1 MFKRHGGPRSA
12 GNRSVNFQRRVRTVF
27 ISDTHLGC
35 RYSQAEPLLAF
46 LSQIEPDYL
55 YLVGDIID
63 GWRLR
68 KAWHWRPVYNRIVSR
83 LLELAQRGTQLR
95 YTPGNHDAFLREF
108 LSDYGFID
116 IADEFIHYTAD
127 ERRLLVLHGDRFDT
141 VEIRAQWL
149 SVLGSFAYDSLMWVD
164 NQINRLRRLAGLETC
179 HFSGYVKRRVK
190 RAVRFV
196 SSFEERL
203 ARHGRETHCDAV
215 VCGHV
220 HTPQV
225 ATYDGL
231 GYFNTGDWVENRTAL
246 VEWNDGSLEL
256 VHLPADASE
265 MCLIPRPERVVLQDR
280 IVKDEV
286 LVGV

>member
-1 MFKRHGGPRSA
+1 LDGNACA
-12 GNRSVNFQRRVRTVF
+12 GKPRRVRSVF
-27 ISDTHLGC
+27 LSDTHLGC

-46 LSQIEPDYL
+46 LSQIEPEYL

-68 KAWHWRPVYNRIVSR
+68 RAWHWRPVYSRIVAR

-95 YTPGNHDAFLREF
+95 YTPGNHDDFLREF
-108 LSDYGFID
+108 VSDYGFVE

-127 ERRLLVLHGDRFDT
+127 EQRLLVLHGDRFDT
-141 VEIRAQWL
+141 IEIRAQWL
-149 SVLGSFAYDSLMWVD
+149 SVLGAAAYDGLMWAD
-164 NQINRLRRLAGLETC
+164 HWINRVRRAMGLENC
-179 HFSGYVKRRVK
+179 CLSGTIKRRVK
-190 RAVRFV
+190 GAVRFV

-203 ARHGRETHCDAV
+203 ARHGREMHCDAV
-215 VCGHV
+215 ICGHV

-225 ATYDGL
+225 ARYEGL
-231 GYFNTGDWVENRTAL
+231 AYFNTGDWVEHRTAL
-246 VEWNDGSLEL
+246 IEWNDGSLEL

-265 MCLIPRPERVVLQDR
+265 TCLIPRPVRAAPQDW

-286 LVGV
+286 LMEV